1 MNDVLWIALVLF
13 LILIT
18 FGLIR
23 LCTNTEAKR

>member
-23 LCTNTEAKR
+23 LCTNMEPKR